1 MTPFY
6 TRRGD
11 DGTTG
16 WLGSGRLPK
25 HHPRIEALGAVD
37 EANAAL
43 GLARALTRQPQTA
56 AILRTIQ
63 QDLYHLMSELA
74 ASPKTAQRFRTLT
87 EERLQWLE
95 TQIDDLLAVA
105 DPPAEFI
112 TPGETVAGAALDLA
126 RVAVRRAERRVA
138 ALWHAKEM
146 DNPLL
151 LQYLNR
157 LSSLCFALE
166 LVETRA
172 GGTEHS

>member
-1 MTPFY
+1 MPSFY

-16 WLGSGRLPK
+16 WLGSKRLPK

-43 GLARALTRQPQTA
+43 GLARALTHCSQTA
-56 AILRTIQ
+56 ALIQ
-63 QDLYHLMSELA
+63 EVQRDLYHLMSELA
-74 ASPKTAQRFRTLT
+74 ASPETVERFRVLT
-87 EERLQWLE
+87 EARLRWLE
-95 TQIDDLLAVA
+95 SQIDDVTKSISL
-105 DPPAEFI
+105 PHEFI
-112 TPGETVAGAALDLA
+112 TPGDSIASAALDLA

-138 ALWHAKEM
+138 ALWHANDI

-151 LQYLNR
+151 LRYLNR

-166 LVETRA
+166 LAEIQE
-172 GGTEHS
+172 GK